1 MPLALYWLA
10 LGAFCVGTETFIIAP
25 LLPAVAAELG
35 VSIATAGHLV
45 TTYALTY
52 AIGSPVLS
60 TLLGAYS
67 RKPLLVASLAA
78 FALANVFA
86 VMAQSFA
93 QLVAAQVLL
102 ALAAGIFMPAAN
114 AVAAMIVPPEKRG
127 RAISIVIGGLSVSL
141 AFGVPIGSLIGA
153 FAHWRMSFVLIAV
166 IGALGTIG
174 LLLGLPRNL
183 PGGTATLA
191 ERIRVARRPAVL
203 LALCVTLLWSSG
215 IFAFYTF
222 VAPFL
227 TKAIQLDAGLVPL
240 VLFVFGVAGW
250 VGTLVGGWLTD
261 RNGPVRTLGLA
272 LLTLA
277 SVYVVFGLAAR
288 IAPSAAATAIIS
300 LAFIVGGIAGWT
312 FHPSQTSRLVQLA
325 PDSAIVALSLNQSA
339 LYFGSAAGAALGAF
353 TVSHATVFELPW
365 VSALAQ
371 LAAASVLALALRV
384 ARSRPV
390 ALQPGE

>member
-35 VSIATAGHLV
+35 VSIAAAGHLV

-78 FALANVFA
+78 FALANVLA

-93 QLVAAQVLL
+93 QLMAAQIVL

-153 FAHWRMSFVLIAV
+153 FAHWRVSFVLIAAV
-166 IGALGTIG
+166 GALGTIG
-174 LLLGLPRNL
+174 LMLGLPRKL

-191 ERIRVARRPAVL
+191 ERINVARRPAVL

-222 VAPFL
+222 VAPCL
-227 TKAIQLDAGLVPL
+227 TKAIGLEAALVPL

-250 VGTLVGGWLTD
+250 IGTLVGGWLTD

-277 SVYVVFGLAAR
+277 SVYIVFGLAAR
-288 IAPSAAATAIIS
+288 IAPSAAATAIVS
-300 LAFIVGGIAGWT
+300 LAFVVGGIAGWT

>member
-78 FALANVFA
+78 FALANLFA

-93 QLVAAQVLL
+93 QLMAAQVVL
-102 ALAAGIFMPAAN
+102 ALAAGVFMPAAN

-153 FAHWRMSFVLIAV
+153 FAHWRMSFVLIAAV
-166 IGALGTIG
+166 GALGVLG

-191 ERIRVARRPAVL
+191 ERINVAQRPAVL

-227 TKAIQLDAGLVPL
+227 TKAIGLEASLVPL
-240 VLFVFGVAGW
+240 VLFGFGVAGW
-250 VGTLVGGWLTD
+250 IGTLVGGWLTD
-261 RNGPVRTLGLA
+261 RNGPVRTLGVA

-277 SVYVVFGLAAR
+277 SVYVVFGVAAR
-288 IAPSAAATAIIS
+288 IAPSAAATTIVS

-353 TVSHATVFELPW
+353 TISHATVFELPW

-371 LAAASVLALALRV
+371 LAAATVLALALRV
-384 ARSRPV
+384 ARSRPAV
-390 ALQPGE
+390 LQPGE